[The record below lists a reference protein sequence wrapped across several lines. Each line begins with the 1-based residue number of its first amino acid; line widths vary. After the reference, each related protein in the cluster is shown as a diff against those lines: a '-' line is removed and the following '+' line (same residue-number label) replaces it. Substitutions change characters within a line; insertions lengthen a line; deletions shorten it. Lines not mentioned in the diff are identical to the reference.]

1 MHGPACIFWAN
12 LTPLSLHSLRNS
24 SGQTGQQLAE
34 CGGHTAVV
42 ERVAAVAAEQLYQAA
57 AQDDAA
63 AIARLLAAGADPNA
77 KAPK

>member
-1 MHGPACIFWAN
+1 
-12 LTPLSLHSLRNS
+12 
-24 SGQTGQQLAE
+24 
-34 CGGHTAVV
+34 VV